1 MSILNF
7 KAALLGGGARANQF
21 RVTLNFPGFVADA
34 SSAANKAQFLCTAAT
49 LPGQTINVASVMY
62 RGREVKLA
70 GERLF
75 QNWQVTILN
84 DTDFDIHNALESWM
98 QQINNKQENS
108 GMTNPLLYTTNMNVE
123 QLDRNGN
130 TLKKYTFQDAW
141 PTSISQINLGFGQN
155 DQVEEFQVE
164 FAYGWFETDAYKGA
178 SVHLSTP
185 LGSI

>member
-21 RVTLNFPGFVADA
+21 RVTLNFPDFVSGGSNA
-34 SSAANKAQFLCTAAT
+34 SNKAQFLVEAAS
-49 LPGQTINVASVMY
+49 LPGQSIGIATVMY

-70 GERLF
+70 GERRF
-75 QNWQVTILN
+75 DNWQVTVIN
-84 DTDFDIHNALESWM
+84 DSDFDIHNAFEAWM
-98 QQINNKQENS
+98 QFINHKQENS
-108 GMTNPLLYTTNMNVE
+108 GYTNPLQYTVNMNVE

-141 PTSISQINLGFGQN
+141 PVQISNIALSFGDN
-155 DQVEEFQVE
+155 DSVEKFTVD
-164 FAYGWFETDAYKGA
+164 FAYGWFETEAYQGGA
-178 SVHLSTP
+178 VHLSTP